1 MRTSTGGI
9 NELKK
14 VLQKPTKRHEAKSKR
29 VVARRRRSHAD
40 ATIAP
45 RISAQ
50 SLGTQIRDLRHVQNL
65 TLATLA
71 ERINRSIGYVSQ
83 IERGKSAVTI
93 SALQEI
99 ADALG
104 VQIAWFFHSQ
114 HPADPEEAEIV
125 VRRAN
130 RRRLDFP
137 GSGIQEELLS
147 PTLSAQLEVILTTFH
162 PGSTTGDRDRVRR
175 GEEAGY
181 LISGTLDLIVDSK
194 RLRLEEG
201 DSFAF
206 TRKGPHRCIN
216 PGKTNAVVLWVIT
229 PPSY

>member
-1 MRTSTGGI
+1 MSKTAPSRRARGEPPAGTRGG
-9 NELKK
+9 
-14 VLQKPTKRHEAKSKR
+14 HKSPESR
-29 VVARRRRSHAD
+29 
-40 ATIAP
+40 IA
-45 RISAQ
+45 RISPQ
-50 SLGTQIRDLRHVQNL
+50 HLGAQIRDLRKARNL
-65 TLATLA
+65 TLAALA
-71 ERINRSIGYVSQ
+71 DRIARSIGYLSQ

-104 VQIAWFFHSQ
+104 VQIAWFFQAQ
-114 HPADPEEAEIV
+114 HPVDAAEAETV
-125 VRRAN
+125 VRRGN

-147 PTLSAQLEVILTTFH
+147 PTLSGQLELILTTFQ
-162 PGSTTGDRDRVRR
+162 PGSSTGDRDRLRR

-181 LISGTLDLIVDSK
+181 LISGSLDLIVDDK
-194 RLRLEEG
+194 RLHLEAG

-216 PGKTNAVVLWVIT
+216 PGKTEAVVLWVIT